1 MTTNIIF
8 KDRTGAIKGS
18 INTHH
23 GDDPLFIRDMTASH
37 LATSGVFQDFG
48 KAGDTITVER
58 GLPLGVG
65 IVPGEGKLEKLC
77 SGQCAD
83 EESGSTVSTYHV
95 IDDALMGELETMYD
109 EGNMGGYSDLVLST
123 LGLESDFGEIAP
135 GARYT
140 TYSVERVSL
149 DLVVVI
155 ETVALNV

>member
-8 KDRTGAIKGS
+8 KDRTGTVKGS

-23 GDDPLFIRDMTASH
+23 GDDTLFIRDMTASH
-37 LATSGVFQDFG
+37 LAASGVFQSFG
-48 KAGDTITVER
+48 KEGDTITVER
-58 GLPLGVG
+58 GLPIGAG

-77 SGQCAD
+77 SGQYAD
-83 EESGSTVSTYHV
+83 EESGSTVSTYHI
-95 IDDALMGELETMYD
+95 IDEFLMGELETMYD
-109 EGNMGGYSDLVLST
+109 EGNMGGYNDLVLSI
-123 LGLESDFGEIAP
+123 LGLESDYGEIAP

>member
-1 MTTNIIF
+1 MTNIIF
-8 KDRTGAIKGS
+8 KDRTGAVKGS
-18 INTHH
+18 VNTNH
-23 GDDPLFIRDMTASH
+23 DDRAFIRDLTVDN
-37 LATSGVFQDFG
+37 LAPGDVFAKFG
-48 KAGDTITVER
+48 APGDTITVER
-58 GLPLGVG
+58 GLPAGVG

-95 IDDALMGELETMYD
+95 IDESLMVELETMFD
-109 EGNMGGYSDLVLST
+109 EGNIAGYDDLVLSV
-123 LGLESDFGEIAP
+123 LGLESDCGEIAP

-155 ETVALNV
+155 ETVSMNI

>member
-23 GDDPLFIRDMTASH
+23 GDDPLFIRNMTASH
-37 LATSGVFQDFG
+37 LAASGVFQDFG

-58 GLPLGVG
+58 GLPIGAG

-77 SGQCAD
+77 SGQYAD

-95 IDDALMGELETMYD
+95 IDDALMVELETMYN
-109 EGNMGGYSDLVLST
+109 EGNMSGYSDLVLSA